1 MKETIKEQMEQIWVP
16 GHECVCAYIGYA
28 CTPQLYA
35 YTHFEYAHA
44 CIKHA
49 HAYTPRNL
57 NPGTKTE
64 N

>member
-1 MKETIKEQMEQIWVP
+1 MEQIWVS

-28 CTPQLYA
+28 CTSQLYA